1 MKFYEVNWVRG
12 VSWVVL
18 NLIFDILTIYN
29 LLCDW
34 SDFFMSV
41 FRESKGGSLCYLWR
55 MSWSNSIWCTKC
67 QKWVHRSC
75 WHVLICVSL
84 SSCQNVDISKIS
96 VRHQSSVKDKLELKK
111 GDDILKEVETFCYL
125 GDMFRL

>member
-1 MKFYEVNWVRG
+1 M
-12 VSWVVL
+12 
-18 NLIFDILTIYN
+18 
-29 LLCDW
+29 
-34 SDFFMSV
+34 
-41 FRESKGGSLCYLWR
+41 
-55 MSWSNSIWCTKC
+55 
-67 QKWVHRSC
+67 
-75 WHVLICVSL
+75 LICVSL